1 MNPIDLL
8 KNIQNFQGELAKIQ
22 EKLKNICVTGS
33 SGGNIVK
40 VSVNGTF
47 EVTAVEIDPIAVDPR
62 DVPMLQDLIKAAIH
76 DARTRLQEAIKNE
89 LGPLLGGLAGQ
100 GTDISG
106 LINLLGVQ

>member
-8 KNIQNFQGELAKIQ
+8 KNIQNFQGELAK
-22 EKLKNICVTGS
+22 
-33 SGGNIVK
+33 
-40 VSVNGTF
+40 
-47 EVTAVEIDPIAVDPR
+47 
-62 DVPMLQDLIKAAIH
+62 DLIKAAIH
-76 DARTRLQEAIKNE
+76 DARTKLQEAIKNE

>member
-62 DVPMLQDLIKAAIH
+62 DVPMQDLIKAAIH
-76 DARTRLQEAIKNE
+76 DARTKLQEAIKNE

-106 LINLLGVQ
+106 LIDLLGVQ